1 MRSWRSSPKNTGV
14 RSLGGRASKKGR
26 PDGAA
31 PTSCALWLHPRYR
44 LAVEAGY
51 GKLSGLA
58 LRRADP
64 KGLG

>member
-14 RSLGGRASKKGR
+14 RSLGGRASKR
-26 PDGAA
+26 AA
-31 PTSCALWLHPRYR
+31 PLERPPRPVPCGFTHDIGSP
-44 LAVEAGY
+44 LEAGY

>member
-31 PTSCALWLHPRYR
+31 RPVPCGFTHDIGSPL
-44 LAVEAGY
+44 EAGY